1 MSEQQ
6 IQAYDEQYN
15 LSIPPDWWNSDE
27 WRPTKFAYG
36 SGPYGSG
43 YMVGS
48 ANTTDA
54 QANNAYCIAM
64 YLMAE
69 GWCLEAICGM
79 LGNIQ
84 GEGMTQPGYWQSN
97 DVGVMTTGFGLVQW
111 TPATKYINWA
121 ATEWGQ
127 DDPWGPYYYSGWYEC
142 YRIALECAQGLGG
155 QWIATNDYNFSF
167 KAFARG
173 IEFEGFDQW
182 DRVEY
187 AASAFMYNYER
198 PASYGSESQRRARAH
213 AWLNRLNDI
222 WPDYETTTPA
232 IRDDPKRPGPFFT
245 LADIGGIK
253 AWMYKVYYMMS
264 RRGSAYERF
273 SK

>member
-1 MSEQQ
+1 MSETP
-6 IQAYDEQYN
+6 IEAYDQAYNE
-15 LSIPPDWWNSDE
+15 SIPADWWTTED

-36 SGPYGSG
+36 SGPDGSG

-48 ANTTDA
+48 NNTTEA

-84 GEGMTQPGYWQSN
+84 GEGMTQPGWWQSN
-97 DVGVMTTGFGLVQW
+97 NYGVLTTGYGLVQW

-121 ATEWGQ
+121 AEQWGT

-142 YRIALECAQGLGG
+142 YRIAMECAQRLGG
-155 QWIATNDYNFSF
+155 QWIATQTYNFSF
-167 KAFARG
+167 TDYARG
-173 IEFEGFDQW
+173 INFEGFDQYE
-182 DRVEY
+182 RVEY

-198 PASYGSESQRRARAH
+198 PASYGSESQRRARAY
-213 AWLNRLNDI
+213 AWLRRFQQI
-222 WPDYETTTPA
+222 WPDYATTTDH
-232 IRDDPKRPGPFFT
+232 IRDNPKMPGPFFG
-245 LADIGGIK
+245 LDDIGGRPT
-253 AWMYKVYYMMS
+253 WMYKVFYMIS
-264 RRGSAYERF
+264 KRGSRYVRY